1 MLNAQF
7 FTDTGQHR
15 EKMKTL
21 AVYFIIKHI
30 NNCWYYAMVWV
41 VIKQVKLRVNSLQMN
56 FKNVLKKKTFIE
68 IHQAESWLRSNIKDI
83 NFQLY
88 NYAQEHPAYNGMG
101 TTLVC
106 AIVYD
111 KR

>member
-15 EKMKTL
+15 EKNEDAGGIFYNQTHQQLLVLCDGMGGHKAGEVASQFVT
-21 AVYFIIKHI
+21 
-30 NNCWYYAMVWV
+30 NE
-41 VIKQVKLRVNSLQMN
+41 LQKRFEEEN
-56 FKNVLKKKTFIE
+56 LIE

-101 TTLVC
+101 TT
-106 AIVYD
+106 
-111 KR
+111 